1 MSDRNLRALGFGL
14 VTSAAAGLLTLTA
27 MMNPAFAYSQI
38 GDTASPAAEIPVQL
52 TADTDLV
59 SNAASDAASSYSSF
73 FSELPSLPPLIV
85 GLDDPGVSDV
95 FENVTGVLPWDY
107 AVGLTTGNAGGL
119 GVQAWAPDNPTFTF
133 VAESEGT
140 TSGAWPGVA
149 SLMGVETPLGG
160 FTNTE
165 SYANTFDPTGTTC
178 VICDTFTLLGANNTD
193 LFSWT
198 TDIPTSGSPEFELST
213 PLSSFGPDLGNAF
226 DTSPLA
232 NGFVSDPSAALSS
245 LAGDPAVLINDLST
259 NLGSSIDSD
268 LTTLLTNLSSD
279 MSGIIPDLLTGN
291 LAADAATT
299 IPTLLASLV
308 P

>member
-1 MSDRNLRALGFGL
+1 MSDRNLRAQGSGL
-14 VTSAAAGLLTLTA
+14 VTIAAVGLLTLTT
-27 MMNPAFAYSQI
+27 MMNQALAYGEI
-38 GDTASPAAEIPVQL
+38 GDASPAADIPAQL
-52 TADTDLV
+52 TAGTDTIG
-59 SNAASDAASSYSSF
+59 NAASDPASSYSSF
-73 FSELPSLPPLIV
+73 FSDLPSLPPLIL
-85 GLDDPGVSDV
+85 GLNDPGVFDV

-133 VAESEGT
+133 VAESVGT

-178 VICDTFTLLGANNTD
+178 IICNTFTLLGPNNTD
-193 LFSWT
+193 LFSFT
-198 TDIPTSGSPEFELST
+198 TDIPIGGSPEFELTT
-213 PLSSFGPDLGNAF
+213 PLASFGPDLGNAF
-226 DTSPLA
+226 DYSPLA
-232 NGFVSDPSAALSS
+232 NGLVSDPAAALSS
-245 LAGDPAVLINDLST
+245 IAGDPALLINDLT
-259 NLGSSIDSD
+259 NLGPSIGND
-268 LTTLLTNLSSD
+268 LTTLLTNLNSD